1 MKKIFTLF
9 TLLLCVVSSAWADT
23 KPTISGITLPDAP
36 TSALDLSTQTTYTAD
51 TNGWIVFSPKADG
64 ITNNT
69 AYWSCNA
76 TNGNSRTWS
85 TPSGAT
91 APFLGGSNKTCYAL
105 QTGRVHSLRFTGA
118 ESFSVLGSSGG
129 TGRYIHVALYTYD
142 GTTFTLVED
151 KSDNQ
156 NKYIEILFKGLNTST
171 TYVAYFYGN
180 ATSNSD
186 LCEVAIKK
194 PVSVVTPDAPTFSPN
209 GGNVDGGTTVTISGT
224 GNIYYQWSDSN
235 TAPTTSSDGWTV
247 GSSATVP
254 NETATKYLYAYAS
267 NSAGSSTVASATFNV
282 TKATLAANLSFTKTE
297 YSIYVDA
304 TSFDAPTVNNPNN
317 LTGITYTLTGDDGV
331 ASVEA
336 STGVVALLGGTGTVT
351 ITASTE
357 EQGDYAAG
365 SASYTL
371 TVNEKLT
378 LTTVSDKFWKFSDS
392 AWNNAGTISTTTII
406 DNMEV
411 LADANNTASI
421 SSSGTVTIDNIQF
434 TKYFQFGQVKS
445 GSRQLHIKVAGR
457 SIISVYLKGGSGRKI
472 KVAKNSK
479 GGTVVGTEQ
488 DVSSTAAAY
497 VFNYTDSD
505 EGDLYL
511 FNSGSNGLNF
521 YGVKVEPMPAV
532 VTPTITTQP
541 VGAEYALNEAATALT
556 IVAEPLV
563 EGKSLSYQWYS
574 NTTKSTENATLIDGA
589 TEASYTPST
598 ATVGT
603 TYYYCVVT
611 EQDNANTITSDI
623 VAIVVSEKYTVSFAA
638 GNSGATTSVLPSPA
652 VYSKNT
658 EITLPTN
665 HYFYLDGNSVSKWSD
680 GTSEYAFGAK
690 YTVTNDVTFY
700 PIFAENTKGLGD
712 EETTITW
719 TFATAQGAPKYSIE
733 GNGKTAT
740 VVGTTDNG
748 IDMELDVALTVNPNN
763 SSEYGKFNNT
773 GNSGYAQ
780 VNKYSTFI
788 IPAMKGM
795 TVKYTIC
802 NGTPNVSDDVF
813 FGEDK
818 ATSVSGQNYV
828 YTYTG
833 TETTL
838 TLSDLKGALYP
849 SGISVTYPS
858 LYTAAPTIAAG
869 AFSFENKY
877 YPVTITGAAG
887 TTKIETSTDDGATW
901 EEQTLTDLACTVN
914 VTAGQTLKARATAEG
929 KEPSETVSFTNDF
942 DATKKYVAWVYG
954 TDGNYTQYNPA
965 TDKMVIALKEDYNV
979 VAVGSVNTQSPS
991 NDLNNADLIVC
1002 SEAMT
1007 GNKTFSNGM
1016 KVFAG
1021 VTPMIGLK
1029 AYNYT
1034 KGRWNWGTPANPSST
1049 AQSFIPKSKLYK
1061 VLKNVSYET
1070 DGSIKLA
1077 TATSGNVIQT
1087 VEFGTTD
1094 CTAPEGNVIM
1104 GTLDNNDEKAVM
1116 YASNKYFGLGLS
1128 CDCRETYTDNAI
1140 TIIKNA
1146 AAMLIAGELMILE
1159 PSDPVAEG
1167 DVVTL
1172 TTTATMAGWRA
1183 FYDADNSYT
1192 VDENTKVY
1200 VAKNENEGKVTLTE
1214 YAAGV
1219 PAGTPVILK
1228 TSAEAE
1234 TDGTFKMT
1242 LTKTTE
1248 TITPTYT
1255 GESLL
1260 KVTPFEGNVY
1270 RLGSKS
1276 GEVGFFPFN
1285 ATGAAAGIVVLNV
1298 DSSNAGARGLGIT
1311 FDDETTAIHNV
1322 KDNMDVNKNVYDLQ
1336 GRSVAKPTKGLYI
1349 VNGKKVVIK

>member
-9 TLLLCVVSSAWADT
+9 TLLLCVVSSAWADELT
-23 KPTISGITLPDAP
+23 TLVDIDFTSSEWTNKTFSQGNTNTADVINGVYFYSKNSNSSKQFSLIDNTSSGLTFPDNNISSGNYYFCIPLTGINGKIVVTLKHSYSSAKASYKYVFIDGRGEFVAGNTNGSSGTEAKDAKNSDTEITFEVTATNNKGHLCIGRSSSNFPTLKGVIIKTSSDTRTDATLSFPKSSYSVNLGESFTAPTLTVDPLAASGEVTYSSSETSVATVDASTGAVTLGSAAGTTTITAAISNSNTYKDASAYYTLTVVNPDAP
-36 TSALDLSTQTTYTAD
+36 SSFTFGLTQNDLTTSTGISTTTTYTGNSVTLTNTNAAMSGSSSTRNL
-51 TNGWIVFSPKADG
+51 TNGTTSLTAANG
-64 ITNNT
+64 ACQRNNLCSSASDFVEASYYAFT
-69 AYWSCNA
+69 LAIDNA
-76 TNGNSRTWS
+76 HKLNISKIYGDLYYDSGRSGKYKFAVYKGDTKLWEASNSDFVS
-85 TPSGAT
+85 
-91 APFLGGSNKTCYAL
+91 LGGSNNSQKTIDVSSVEELQNLKGTIQVRMVWYQGGSSSYVAL
-105 QTGRVHSLRFTGA
+105 KDFNITATIEEASSTMFAVTTSTNDDTMGFVTDSGEYLEGENVSITATPNVGNKFLKWVIDEGTADEA
-118 ESFSVLGSSGG
+118 ESTDNPYTFTSISAAHTAKAYFGTSKKVTYNILENVKGTRTDIFTTEYADDNDKFTIPAVNLYLSSDNKTLTGWTDASNNNYTPGQEITLTDDIVLSPVFTDNDGETFAATLEANKSDFSTTWSLSSSVSSFNVEQKTAFYVQQAEINGETVDVPMAIDATAGKVNNQGRTDQWAQTNGG
-129 TGRYIHVALYTYD
+129 TK
-142 GTTFTLVED
+142 FTIPVVNG
-151 KSDNQ
+151 SIITMVGYNA
-156 NKYIEILFKGLNTST
+156 FKTEAWEEG
-171 TYVAYFYGN
+171 
-180 ATSNSD
+180 
-186 LCEVAIKK
+186 
-194 PVSVVTPDAPTFSPN
+194 
-209 GGNVDGGTTVTISGT
+209 
-224 GNIYYQWSDSN
+224 
-235 TAPTTSSDGWTV
+235 
-247 GSSATVP
+247 
-254 NETATKYLYAYAS
+254 
-267 NSAGSSTVASATFNV
+267 NV
-282 TKATLAANLSFTKTE
+282 TKQPTKFNGNMLTSDNLS
-297 YSIYVDA
+297 
-304 TSFDAPTVNNPNN
+304 
-317 LTGITYTLTGDDGV
+317 
-331 ASVEA
+331 
-336 STGVVALLGGTGTVT
+336 
-351 ITASTE
+351 
-357 EQGDYAAG
+357 
-365 SASYTL
+365 
-371 TVNEKLT
+371 
-378 LTTVSDKFWKFSDS
+378 SDS
-392 AWNNAGTISTTTII
+392 
-406 DNMEV
+406 
-411 LADANNTASI
+411 
-421 SSSGTVTIDNIQF
+421 
-434 TKYFQFGQVKS
+434 
-445 GSRQLHIKVAGR
+445 
-457 SIISVYLKGGSGRKI
+457 
-472 KVAKNSK
+472 
-479 GGTVVGTEQ
+479 
-488 DVSSTAAAY
+488 
-497 VFNYTDSD
+497 
-505 EGDLYL
+505 
-511 FNSGSNGLNF
+511 
-521 YGVKVEPMPAV
+521 
-532 VTPTITTQP
+532 
-541 VGAEYALNEAATALT
+541 
-556 IVAEPLV
+556 
-563 EGKSLSYQWYS
+563 
-574 NTTKSTENATLIDGA
+574 
-589 TEASYTPST
+589 
-598 ATVGT
+598 
-603 TYYYCVVT
+603 
-611 EQDNANTITSDI
+611 
-623 VAIVVSEKYTVSFAA
+623 
-638 GNSGATTSVLPSPA
+638 
-652 VYSKNT
+652 
-658 EITLPTN
+658 
-665 HYFYLDGNSVSKWSD
+665 
-680 GTSEYAFGAK
+680 
-690 YTVTNDVTFY
+690 
-700 PIFAENTKGLGD
+700 
-712 EETTITW
+712 
-719 TFATAQGAPKYSIE
+719 
-733 GNGKTAT
+733 KTAT
-740 VVGTTDNG
+740 YSYQGTTGTLVIEVGADINY
-748 IDMELDVALTVNPNN
+748 T
-763 SSEYGKFNNT
+763 
-773 GNSGYAQ
+773 
-780 VNKYSTFI
+780 STI
-788 IPAMKGM
+788 
-795 TVKYTIC
+795 T
-802 NGTPNVSDDVF
+802 
-813 FGEDK
+813 
-818 ATSVSGQNYV
+818 
-828 YTYTG
+828 
-833 TETTL
+833 
-838 TLSDLKGALYP
+838 
-849 SGISVTYPS
+849 VTYPS

-869 AFSFENKY
+869 AFSFEYKC

-1034 KGRWNWGTPANPSST
+1034 KGRWSWGTPANPSST

-1104 GTLDNNDEKAVM
+1104 GTLDNNDAKAVM

-1248 TITPTYT
+1248 TITPAYT

>member
-9 TLLLCVVSSAWADT
+9 TLLLCVVSSAWADAE
-23 KPTISGITLPDAP
+23 TI
-36 TSALDLSTQTTYTAD
+36 
-51 TNGWIVFSPKADG
+51 G
-64 ITNNT
+64 ITNTTTTTSKQATTETLTGSGNDVTVAKLALSSSTQALSVYSTGDKAMNDGSSTSVYSTHAYKWNKNTGTSINLTDYPSEYVGFSFTIASGKTFSVSGLNAKLAGSANFVFRIVIEKSDGTVLYSSTDKTINRTSDNELTVTNITANNVQNLKEGTYNVKAHLAFNSTGKYLVFTKLHLTGTVGTASADPESPVITTDLNSEYT
-69 AYWSCNA
+69 AYVGDELSLSISASHVDGYQWYENTSASNTGGTAIEGATSATYTYTPADADFGVTKYFYCVA
-76 TNGNSRTWS
+76 TNSEATGIKTAVSKVAAVIVDKQTKIGLQQINDGVVTGDYKGTLASATYKTVNHLVVSEAHGSLCDVNQSGRKTTGPDGDYYATNCFKKSKDNNSGDAKWMANEWVGYKITVA
-85 TPSGAT
+85 SGYAMSLSNLKAT
-91 APFLGGSNKTCYAL
+91 LWDANSDATYAW
-105 QTGRVHSLRFTGA
+105 RVIV
-118 ESFSVLGSSGG
+118 ENSSG
-129 TGRYIHVALYTYD
+129 TALYTSAEKSSSKSSID
-142 GTTFTLVED
+142 ILSVNSPTGLSTLPEGTYTVKLQVY
-151 KSDNQ
+151 Q
-156 NKYIEILFKGLNTST
+156 GGGNKYF
-171 TYVAYFYGN
+171 
-180 ATSNSD
+180 
-186 LCEVAIKK
+186 
-194 PVSVVTPDAPTFSPN
+194 
-209 GGNVDGGTTVTISGT
+209 
-224 GNIYYQWSDSN
+224 
-235 TAPTTSSDGWTV
+235 
-247 GSSATVP
+247 TVP
-254 NETATKYLYAYAS
+254 YL
-267 NSAGSSTVASATFNV
+267 T
-282 TKATLAANLSFTKTE
+282 
-297 YSIYVDA
+297 
-304 TSFDAPTVNNPNN
+304 FDAEV
-317 LTGITYTLTGDDGV
+317 
-331 ASVEA
+331 VEHA
-336 STGVVALLGGTGTVT
+336 VT
-351 ITASTE
+351 
-357 EQGDYAAG
+357 
-365 SASYTL
+365 
-371 TVNEKLT
+371 
-378 LTTVSDKFWKFSDS
+378 
-392 AWNNAGTISTTTII
+392 
-406 DNMEV
+406 
-411 LADANNTASI
+411 
-421 SSSGTVTIDNIQF
+421 
-434 TKYFQFGQVKS
+434 
-445 GSRQLHIKVAGR
+445 
-457 SIISVYLKGGSGRKI
+457 
-472 KVAKNSK
+472 
-479 GGTVVGTEQ
+479 
-488 DVSSTAAAY
+488 
-497 VFNYTDSD
+497 
-505 EGDLYL
+505 
-511 FNSGSNGLNF
+511 
-521 YGVKVEPMPAV
+521 
-532 VTPTITTQP
+532 
-541 VGAEYALNEAATALT
+541 
-556 IVAEPLV
+556 
-563 EGKSLSYQWYS
+563 
-574 NTTKSTENATLIDGA
+574 
-589 TEASYTPST
+589 
-598 ATVGT
+598 
-603 TYYYCVVT
+603 
-611 EQDNANTITSDI
+611 
-623 VAIVVSEKYTVSFAA
+623 
-638 GNSGATTSVLPSPA
+638 
-652 VYSKNT
+652 
-658 EITLPTN
+658 
-665 HYFYLDGNSVSKWSD
+665 
-680 GTSEYAFGAK
+680 K
-690 YTVTNDVTFY
+690 YTVTTSINDDAMGSVT
-700 PIFAENTKGLGD
+700 
-712 EETTITW
+712 ETTEFIEGTDAVVTATPNVGNKFLKWVIDEGTADEAESTDNPYTFTSISAAHTAKAYFGTSKKVTYNILENVKGTRTDIFTTEYADDNDKFTIPAVNLYLSSDNKTLTGWTDASNNNYTPGQEITLTDDIVLSPVFTDNDGE
-719 TFATAQGAPKYSIE
+719 TFAATLEANKSDFSTTWSLSSSVSSFNVEQKTAFYVQQAEINGETVDVPMAIDATAGKVNNQGRTDQWAQTNGGTKFTIPVVNGSIITMVGCNAFKTEAWEE
-733 GNGKTAT
+733 GNVTKQPTKFNGNMLTSDNLSSDSKTAT
-740 VVGTTDNG
+740 YTYQGTTGTLVIEVGAD
-748 IDMELDVALTVNPNN
+748 I
-763 SSEYGKFNNT
+763 
-773 GNSGYAQ
+773 
-780 VNKYSTFI
+780 
-788 IPAMKGM
+788 
-795 TVKYTIC
+795 KYTSTI
-802 NGTPNVSDDVF
+802 T
-813 FGEDK
+813 
-818 ATSVSGQNYV
+818 
-828 YTYTG
+828 
-833 TETTL
+833 
-838 TLSDLKGALYP
+838 
-849 SGISVTYPS
+849 VTYPS

-1034 KGRWNWGTPANPSST
+1034 KGRWSWGTPENPSST

-1061 VLKNVSYET
+1061 VLKNVAYET

-1104 GTLDNNDEKAVM
+1104 GTLDNNDAKAVM

-1260 KVTPFEGNVY
+1260 KVTPLDGNVY